1 MGFRPEE
8 RLNPFI
14 SLKKKTVHVSFYCN
28 MIQLS
33 HVSKIY
39 PSQISALSDITLEI
53 SAGEF
58 TFITGPS
65 GSGKTTLLRILYC
78 AERPTSGEVI
88 VNGIHITQKGFRK
101 IYQLRRTMGIVF
113 QDFKLLRDRTV
124 GENIA
129 FALEVTGHSTKEVR
143 KKVSEI
149 LNRVGLQA
157 REEDSILSLSAG
169 EQQRVAIA
177 RALVNDPPLLL
188 ADEPT
193 GNLDDPMMAEV
204 MQIFARLHHRGTT
217 VVFATHD
224 TDLIL
229 RYPYRVIHLRSG
241 RKVESSA

>member
-1 MGFRPEE
+1 
-8 RLNPFI
+8 
-14 SLKKKTVHVSFYCN
+14 

-33 HVSKIY
+33 HVSKTF
-39 PSQISALSDITLEI
+39 PSRISALSDVSLQI

-58 TFITGPS
+58 AFLTGPN

-78 AERPTSGEVI
+78 AERPTSGDVI
-88 VNGIHITQKGFRK
+88 VNGIHITQRGFRK

-113 QDFKLLRDRTV
+113 QDFKLLKDRTV
-124 GENIA
+124 GDNIA
-129 FALEVTGHSTKEVR
+129 FALEVTGHSPKEFG

-157 REEDSILSLSAG
+157 REEDSVLSLSAG

-177 RALVNDPPLLL
+177 RALVNNPSLLL

-193 GNLDDPMMAEV
+193 GNLDDRMTAEV
-204 MQIFARLHHRGTT
+204 MNIFTYLHHRGTT

-229 RYPYRVIHLRSG
+229 RYPYRVIHLRGG